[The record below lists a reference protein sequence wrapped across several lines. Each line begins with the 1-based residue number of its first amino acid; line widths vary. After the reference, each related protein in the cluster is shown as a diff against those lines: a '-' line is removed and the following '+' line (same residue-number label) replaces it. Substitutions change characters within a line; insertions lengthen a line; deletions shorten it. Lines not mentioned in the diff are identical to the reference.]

1 MVGRAKRVGVVPNA
15 LDFSSDTHR
24 LEKGRTRE
32 FTDLREIGLV
42 PEALDLRA
50 YFGAPAQLEDAIAR
64 LDALWVVGGNAFVL
78 RRAMSQSGLDGIL
91 VTRSHEPGFVYAG

>member
-15 LDFSSDTHR
+15 LDFSPDTHR

-50 YFGAPAQLEDAIAR
+50 YFGAPA
-64 LDALWVVGGNAFVL
+64 
-78 RRAMSQSGLDGIL
+78 
-91 VTRSHEPGFVYAG
+91 